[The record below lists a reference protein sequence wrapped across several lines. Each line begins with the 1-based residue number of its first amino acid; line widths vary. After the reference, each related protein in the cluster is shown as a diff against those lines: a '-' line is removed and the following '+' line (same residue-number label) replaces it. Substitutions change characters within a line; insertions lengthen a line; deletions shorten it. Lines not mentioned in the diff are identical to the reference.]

1 VWRSGMQAAKEASK
15 EAREAAALEEQVRRK
30 GKSQAIT
37 KLKLAFAKITRGET
51 GMRVYIWRC
60 AVKAVK
66 DAEAVAV
73 ANKLAS
79 RMKAQGLNKLKDTM
93 MRIARGKFGM
103 LLYVWGCGVQSAKQA
118 ARDATEASQLE
129 RSMGRMRSQAFRK
142 LKVAFARITRGEIG
156 MRVYLWKST
165 VRAVKDAEMAN
176 KLASRMKAQGLTKL
190 KDTMM
195 RIARGQVGMLLYVWG
210 SQVKRD
216 AEASKQRRMA
226 GELEARLG
234 RTKSLAIGKLKVA
247 FAKITR
253 GETGMRVYIWR
264 ARAKAATGEAQQQ
277 ASLRKLAGNRAEVG
291 AVRQMANLLA
301 VRMKAQ
307 GLNKLRDTLAR
318 AMRGRV
324 GQLLYVWSSKL
335 TSLRFEMKEFEAA
348 MELERNLGR
357 MKAQAV
363 SRLKAVMGRVLR
375 GGSSRLLYI
384 WRANSL
390 REGTDMRIM
399 KSVLMHLDFI
409 GYGTTLGT
417 KMI

>member
-1 VWRSGMQAAKEASK
+1 MRMVRGQMAMLLYVWGSQMKREVEESRYDREAAALSSKMMAKARGQAISKLKVTFARISRGEIGMRVFVWRSGMQSAREASK

-30 GKSQAIT
+30 GRSQAIT

-210 SQVKRD
+210 SQMKRD
-216 AEASKQRRMA
+216 IAESRQA
-226 GELEARLG
+226 GDAAELEG
-234 RTKSLAIGKLKVA
+234 RMKRQAKNQAIGKLKVT
-247 FAKITR
+247 FARISR
-253 GETGMRVYIWR
+253 GEVGMRVYIWR
-264 ARAKAATGEAQQQ
+264 TKAKTEIYVPLSVRPDRLLVSSSRDELNDLMSPMKEQIDDVVEAT
-277 ASLRKLAGNRAEVG
+277 RGNDATV
-291 AVRQMANLLA
+291 
-301 VRMKAQ
+301 
-307 GLNKLRDTLAR
+307 
-318 AMRGRV
+318 
-324 GQLLYVWSSKL
+324 
-335 TSLRFEMKEFEAA
+335 RFELDWAE
-348 MELERNLGR
+348 
-357 MKAQAV
+357 
-363 SRLKAVMGRVLR
+363 SRLESQALP
-375 GGSSRLLYI
+375 
-384 WRANSL
+384 
-390 REGTDMRIM
+390 
-399 KSVLMHLDFI
+399 
-409 GYGTTLGT
+409 
-417 KMI
+417 